1 MTKQNTGQS
10 PKIRRSWQVGRA
22 FATRGSYFLNEN
34 GVPMAVNSSK
44 LNLLS
49 FQGKTRVLHLTWFA
63 FFLSFLVWFN
73 HAPLMA
79 AIRES
84 LGLTDAEVSAL
95 LMINVALT
103 IPARIIVGMLVD
115 HFGPKLV
122 YSILLFLSGIV
133 CLMFA
138 FAENF
143 QELIVY
149 RFLLG
154 FVGAGFVIGIR
165 MISEWFPARQV
176 GLAEGIYGGWGNFGS
191 AAAAIALPTL
201 ALIVGGDE
209 GWRYAIATTG
219 AIIMIYSVIYYL
231 NVQDTP
237 EGSTYFKPN
246 KAGGLEVTSKRD
258 FWFCMLMNIPLVG
271 ALVILTWRLSNL
283 GLLDPVFCSFIYL
296 ALVAVY
302 AYQSWHLFQVNKE
315 IFIAPVPKIHR
326 YKFKQVAI
334 LSLAYMTTFGSELAV
349 VSMLPLFYL
358 DTFDVSPI
366 IAGILGSAFAFMNLV
381 SRPLGGWFS
390 DKFGRRNSLLIT
402 LCGLCVGYTAMS
414 QINSTWAIPLAVMA
428 TVFCSFFVQAGEG
441 AVFAMVPLVRRRL
454 TGQIAG
460 MVGAYGNVGAI
471 IFLAVFSFTTPK
483 IFFTVIALSAIVT
496 LIAVYFLDEPEGGMI
511 EILPDGTVQLIEVS

>member
-1 MTKQNTGQS
+1 MS
-10 PKIRRSWQVGRA
+10 A
-22 FATRGSYFLNEN
+22 
-34 GVPMAVNSSK
+34 NSSG

-84 LGLTDAEVSAL
+84 FGLTDAEVSAL

-115 HFGPKLV
+115 HFGPKRV

-133 CLMFA
+133 CLLFA
-138 FAENF
+138 FAESF
-143 QELIVY
+143 QELILY

-191 AAAAIALPTL
+191 AAAALALPTL
-201 ALIVGGDE
+201 ALVYGGDE

-219 AIIMIYSVIYYL
+219 VIIMIYSVIYYL
-231 NVQDTP
+231 KAQDTP

-258 FWFCMLMNIPLVG
+258 FWFCMLMNLPLVG
-271 ALVILTWRLSNL
+271 ALAILCWRLSKL
-283 GLLDPVFCSFIYL
+283 GLLSSSIASIIYL

-302 AYQSWHLFQVNKE
+302 AYQSWHLLQVNKQV
-315 IFIAPVPKIHR
+315 FSTPVAKIHH

-349 VSMLPLFYL
+349 VSMLPLFFL

-366 IAGILGSAFAFMNLV
+366 VAGILGSAFAFMNLV

-390 DKFGRRNSLLIT
+390 DKFGRRSSLLIT

-414 QINSTWAIPLAVMA
+414 QINSAWAIPLAVLVTM
-428 TVFCSFFVQAGEG
+428 FCSFFVQAGEG

-496 LIAVYFLDEPEGGMI
+496 LVAVYFLDEPEGGMI
-511 EILPDGTVQLIEVS
+511 EVLPDGTVQVIEVS